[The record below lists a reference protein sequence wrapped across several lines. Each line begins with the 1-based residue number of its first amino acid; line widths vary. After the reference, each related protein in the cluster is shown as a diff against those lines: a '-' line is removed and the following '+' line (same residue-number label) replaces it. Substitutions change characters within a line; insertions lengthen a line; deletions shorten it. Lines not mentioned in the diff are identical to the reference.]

1 MQGRTRSLSVTE
13 VLAEFPWWEQTVSH
27 LLLDLSSLLVA
38 VAVPV
43 RTRMSDFSVARA
55 VDLLHRML
63 AA

>member
-1 MQGRTRSLSVTE
+1 M
-13 VLAEFPWWEQTVSH
+13 EFPWWEQTVSH
-27 LLLDLSSLLVA
+27 LLLGLSSLLAA

-43 RTRMSDFSVARA
+43 PTRMSDFSVARV